1 MSDIF
6 HHFSI
11 KASAEQVFQA
21 ISTPAGLDAWWTK
34 RSSGRPEEGGRYTLS
49 FGPGYEWHGVV
60 SRCVQD
66 REFEL
71 EMVDA
76 QEDWR
81 GTCIGFLLDEN
92 KGVTQVRFHHA
103 GWREAN
109 EHYRV
114 SCYCWALY
122 LRLLKRN
129 VLCSEIVPYEKRLE
143 A

>member
-1 MSDIF
+1 MFDIV

-11 KASAEQVFQA
+11 KASAEQVFQT
-21 ISTPAGLDAWWTK
+21 ISTPTGLDCWWTK
-34 RSSGRPEEGGRYTLS
+34 RSSGQPEEGGRYTLC

-81 GTCIGFLLDEN
+81 GTRVGFFLDEH
-92 KGVTQVRFHHA
+92 KGVTQVRFRHA
-103 GWREAN
+103 GWREVN

-114 SCYCWALY
+114 SCYCWAMY

-129 VLCSEIVPYEKRLE
+129 VQCGGIVPYEKRLE